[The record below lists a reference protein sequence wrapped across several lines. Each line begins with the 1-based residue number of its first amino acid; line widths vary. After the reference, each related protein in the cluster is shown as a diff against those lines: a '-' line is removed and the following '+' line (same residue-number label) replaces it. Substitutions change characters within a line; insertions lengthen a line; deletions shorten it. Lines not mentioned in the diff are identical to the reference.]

1 MQQEDRYPPYQAK
14 STRIFIKW
22 ERSLTLFQR
31 KRSTILSIRK
41 LIVVG
46 CSVVLREHQLV
57 EENSTTSKQQMSKH
71 SMLKS
76 CTRTHFGYF
85 IACVWPLQLTR
96 GSVKEDCERRRES
109 RWNCI
114 HLSKVEHAC
123 GEPNDHDRQ
132 PTRQVPTQ
140 SLKTQIRHDY
150 RICASTSRE
159 EKKWNDSSSRCE
171 TRNMK

>member
-1 MQQEDRYPPYQAK
+1 MQQGDRYPPYQAK
-14 STRIFIKW
+14 NTRIFIKG

-76 CTRTHFGYF
+76 CTRTHLGYF

-123 GEPNDHDRQ
+123 GEPTDHDRQ
-132 PTRQVPTQ
+132 PTRQIPTQ
-140 SLKTQIRHDY
+140 SLKTQIQRDY

-159 EKKWNDSSSRCE
+159 EKK
-171 TRNMK
+171 